1 MEGLIERAEEQAD
14 EYRSDTDQ
22 DRPLAAYTGLLATY
36 GTFITAFGIVGRSR
50 LPGRLSNADLVL
62 GAVAT
67 HKLARVLTKD
77 PVTSPLRAPFARYEG
92 VSGPSELDE
101 DVRGTGWRHAIG
113 ELLTCPFCIA
123 QWTATALVVGLTIT
137 PRFTRMLMSILTMVT
152 AADALQLAYTR
163 AEQAVEE

>member
-1 MEGLIERAEEQAD
+1 MEGLIDRAEEQAD
-14 EYRSDTDQ
+14 QYRRDTDQ

-36 GTFITAFGIVGRSR
+36 ATFVTTLGLIGRRR
-50 LPGRLSNADLVL
+50 LPRRLSAADLAL

-67 HKLARVLTKD
+67 HKLARVITKD

-123 QWTATALVVGLTIT
+123 QWTATILVVGLTIA

-152 AADALQLAYTR
+152 VADGLQLAYTR
-163 AEQAVEE
+163 AEQAVED